1 MRRLT
6 TFTMLSAAA
15 LLAFGVV
22 TASANRGGAGRPG
35 QVRGAHGVADG
46 GLVTEAAKEL
56 DVTRAALKTAVVESA
71 ETEIDEAVEDDALDA
86 DEAADRKQ
94 QARENLRYA
103 YRLTRAQTVA
113 SNLGITTARL
123 NSGFRAARETLIL
136 RRIDEAVED
145 GDLEEEEAAE
155 LRDEVAEATLPGYKS
170 AGRGFGLG
178 GPGRGAG
185 RPR

>member
-6 TFTMLSAAA
+6 TFTVLSAAA
-15 LLAFGVV
+15 LLAVGVV
-22 TASANRGGAGRPG
+22 TASANRGRVGPG
-35 QVRGAHGVADG
+35 QVRGAHGVAPG
-46 GLVTEAAKEL
+46 ALVTEAAKEL
-56 DVTRAALKTAVVESA
+56 EVTPAALKTAVVESA
-71 ETEIDEAVEDDALDA
+71 EAEIDEAVEGDELDA

-123 NSGFRAARETLIL
+123 NSGFRAAGETLIL
-136 RRIDEAVED
+136 RRIHEVVED
-145 GDLEEEEAAE
+145 GDLEEEEAAQ
-155 LRDEVAEATLPGYKS
+155 LRDEVAEATPPGYKP
-170 AGRGFGLG
+170 AGRAFGLG

>member
-6 TFTMLSAAA
+6 TFAVLSLAG
-15 LLAFGVV
+15 LLAVGVV
-22 TASANRGGAGRPG
+22 TASANRGGAGGPG
-35 QVRGAHGVADG
+35 QLRGAHGVAVG
-46 GLVTEAAKEL
+46 ALVTEAAKEL
-56 DVTRAALKTAVVESA
+56 DVTRAALKTAIVESA
-71 ETEIDEAVEDDALDA
+71 EAEIDEAVEDDALDA

-103 YRLTRAQTVA
+103 YRLSRARTVA

-145 GDLEEEEAAE
+145 GDLDEEEAAE
-155 LRDEVAEATLPGYKS
+155 LRDELAEATLPGYKP
-170 AGRGFGLG
+170 AGRGLALG
-178 GPGRGAG
+178 GPGRCGG
-185 RPR
+185 RR